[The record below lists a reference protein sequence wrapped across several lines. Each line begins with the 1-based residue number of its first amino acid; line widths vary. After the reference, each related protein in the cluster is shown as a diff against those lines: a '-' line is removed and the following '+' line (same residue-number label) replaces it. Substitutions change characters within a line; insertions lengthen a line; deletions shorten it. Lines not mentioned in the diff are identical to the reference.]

1 MQKNFM
7 CEAGSLA
14 SSQRDANDL
23 GIEIAL
29 FGVIDP
35 LMSQIVTQRW
45 LLNRR
50 HFLRGLGT
58 TMALPLLDAM
68 IPMRVRAAAA
78 MDKPRRSVFV
88 YIPNG
93 VNGMTWQVKAPGRDY
108 ELSPSLKP
116 LEKHRHD
123 FTVFSGLH
131 HPNGIGQAHVCADT
145 WLTGAKIDAQ
155 SARKYENTISCDQ
168 MMAEVTGLKTRFS
181 SLELSIA
188 SGTGRPLN
196 SSTLAFSRD
205 GVPLPAEDN
214 PRNIFNRL
222 FGEEPGGIAAQRA
235 RLGKRRSVLDAVWED
250 AKSLRLELGKEDR
263 TKLDEYLHSVRDV
276 EQRTER
282 LDSWLDVP
290 KPALDKSVA
299 GAFQRDVP
307 KAKAGEY
314 WRTMFDLIVLALRT
328 DMTRVVTYM
337 NGSEGNGLAIPE
349 IGITQARHN
358 LSHHNGD
365 PVVLE
370 RLAKSDAFIMEQF
383 SHFLDELR
391 KTQDGDEALLDRT
404 MVLFGSGMSY
414 GHSHCNANLPILLA
428 GGCGLG
434 LKHGQHIDYNKKHLK
449 GGEYTLGYDEW
460 RDLSGKPKDGNA
472 RLSNVML
479 TMLQKMEVNAEKF
492 VDSLGPVSEIV

>member
-1 MQKNFM
+1 MSNF
-7 CEAGSLA
+7 L
-14 SSQRDANDL
+14 
-23 GIEIAL
+23 
-29 FGVIDP
+29 
-35 LMSQIVTQRW
+35 TQSW

-58 TMALPLLDAM
+58 MVALPLLDAM
-68 IPMRVRAAAA
+68 VPLRASAAATE
-78 MDKPRRSVFV
+78 KPRRSVFV

-93 VNGMTWQVKAPGRDY
+93 VNGMAWQCAKAGRDF
-108 ELSPSLKP
+108 ELSASLQP
-116 LEKHRHD
+116 LAKHRDD

-155 SARKYENTISCDQ
+155 SARKYENTISVDQ
-168 MMAEVTGLKTRFS
+168 VMAEQTGLQTRFP
-181 SLELSIA
+181 SLELSIS

-196 SSTLAFSRD
+196 STTLAFSRD

-214 PRNIFNRL
+214 PRQIFNRL
-222 FGEEPGGIAAQRA
+222 FGEEQGGIAAQRT
-235 RLGKRRSVLDAVWED
+235 RLVKRRSVLDAVLDD
-250 AKSLRLELGKEDR
+250 AKSLRLALGNDDK

-290 KPALDKSVA
+290 KPKLDKNLA
-299 GAFQRDVP
+299 APFQRDVP

-328 DMTRVVTYM
+328 DSTRVVTYM

-349 IGITQARHN
+349 IGITQARHG

-365 PVVLE
+365 PVVLD

-383 SHFLDELR
+383 AHFLDELR
-391 KTQDGDEALLDRT
+391 TVKDGDVPLLDRT

-428 GGCGLG
+428 GGRGLG
-434 LKHGQHIDYNKKHLK
+434 LKHGQHIDYNRPHLK
-449 GGEYTLGYDEW
+449 DDYTLTYDEW
-460 RDLSGKPKDGNA
+460 RALCGKPKDEKA

-479 TMLQKMEVNAEKF
+479 TMLQKMDVHAEKF

>member
-1 MQKNFM
+1 
-7 CEAGSLA
+7 
-14 SSQRDANDL
+14 
-23 GIEIAL
+23 
-29 FGVIDP
+29 
-35 LMSQIVTQRW
+35 MSNILSQRW
-45 LLNRR
+45 LLPRR

-58 TMALPLLDAM
+58 LMSLPLLDAM
-68 IPMRVRAAAA
+68 TPLRAAAA
-78 MDKPRRSVFV
+78 PAKPRRSVFV

-93 VNGMTWQVKAPGRDY
+93 VNGMTWQVAKPGRGY

-116 LEKHRHD
+116 LAGHRDD

-131 HPNGIGQAHVCADT
+131 HPNGLGQAHVCADT

-155 SARKYENTISCDQ
+155 SAREYHNTISCDQ
-168 MMAEVTGLKTRFS
+168 LMAEVTSQQTRFA
-181 SLELSIA
+181 SLELSISA
-188 SGTGRPLN
+188 GTGQPNN
-196 SSTLAFSRD
+196 STTLAFSRD

-214 PRNIFNRL
+214 PRNVFDRL
-222 FGEEPGGIAAQRA
+222 FGEEPGGIPAQRA
-235 RLGKRRSVLDAVWED
+235 RLNKRHSVLDAVLDE
-250 AKSLRLELGKEDR
+250 AMSLRLALGSDDKS
-263 TKLDEYLHSVRDV
+263 KLDEYLHSVRVV

-282 LDSWLDVP
+282 LDAWLDVP
-290 KPALDKSVA
+290 KPKVD
-299 GAFQRDVP
+299 GAPFHRNVSKTQ
-307 KAKAGEY
+307 AGEY

-349 IGITQARHN
+349 IGITQSRHQ

-365 PVVLE
+365 PDVLE

-383 SHFLDELR
+383 AYFLDKLKSE
-391 KTQDGDEALLDRT
+391 KDGGEPLLDRT

-414 GHSHCNANLPILLA
+414 GHSHSNSNLPILLA
-428 GGCGLG
+428 GGSGLG
-434 LKHGQHIDYNKKHLK
+434 LKHGQHIDYHQPQDGYKLD
-449 GGEYTLGYDEW
+449 YDEW
-460 RDLSGKPKDGNA
+460 RALCGKPKDEKA

>member
-1 MQKNFM
+1 MSNFLTQK
-7 CEAGSLA
+7 
-14 SSQRDANDL
+14 
-23 GIEIAL
+23 
-29 FGVIDP
+29 
-35 LMSQIVTQRW
+35 W

-50 HFLRGLGT
+50 HFLRGLGA

-68 IPMRVRAAAA
+68 IPLGTTAAAA
-78 MDKPRRSVFV
+78 VEADKPRRSVFV

-93 VNGMTWQVKAPGRDY
+93 VNGMSWQVTKPGRGY
-108 ELSPSLKP
+108 ELSTSLKP
-116 LEKHRHD
+116 LESHRDD

-131 HPNGIGQAHVCADT
+131 HPNGLGQAHVCADT

-155 SARKYENTISCDQ
+155 SARKYENTVSCDQ
-168 MMAEVTGLKTRFS
+168 LMAEVTGRQTRLS
-181 SLELSIA
+181 SLELSIS

-196 SSTLAFSRD
+196 SATLAFSRD

-214 PRNIFNRL
+214 PRHVFDRL
-222 FGEEPGGIAAQRA
+222 FGQEAGGINAQRA
-235 RLGKRRSVLDAVWED
+235 RLARHRSVLDAVGDE
-250 AKSLRLELGKEDR
+250 AKSLRLALGKDDR
-263 TKLDEYLHSVRDV
+263 NKLDEYLHAVRDV
-276 EQRTER
+276 EQRTDR
-282 LDSWLDVP
+282 LDAWLNVP
-290 KPALDKSVA
+290 KPKIDNALAAPFKQDVSKS
-299 GAFQRDVP
+299 
-307 KAKAGEY
+307 KAGEY

-365 PVVLE
+365 PVVLD
-370 RLAKSDAFIMEQF
+370 RLAKSDAFIMQQF
-383 SHFLDELR
+383 AHFLDELR
-391 KTQDGDEALLDRT
+391 SVKDGDEPLLDRT

-414 GHSHCNANLPILLA
+414 GHSHANSNLPILLA
-428 GGCGLG
+428 GGRGLG
-434 LKHGQHIDYNKKHLK
+434 LKHGQHIDYNFPK
-449 GGEYTLGYDEW
+449 GNAYTLGYDEW
-460 RDLSGKPKDGNA
+460 RSLCGKPKDPNA

>member
-1 MQKNFM
+1 
-7 CEAGSLA
+7 
-14 SSQRDANDL
+14 
-23 GIEIAL
+23 
-29 FGVIDP
+29 
-35 LMSQIVTQRW
+35 MSNIQSQRW

-50 HFLRGLGT
+50 HFLRGVGAM
-58 TMALPLLDAM
+58 MALPLLNAM
-68 IPMRVRAAAA
+68 VPLRAIAAETA
-78 MDKPRRSVFV
+78 KPRRSVFV

-93 VNGMTWQVKAPGRDY
+93 VNGMTWQVTKSGRDY

-116 LEKHRHD
+116 LAAHRQE

-131 HPNGIGQAHVCADT
+131 HPNGLGQAHVCADT

-155 SARKYENTISCDQ
+155 SARKYENTISVDQ
-168 MMAEVTGLKTRFS
+168 LMAEVTGQQTRFP
-181 SLELSIA
+181 SLELSIS

-196 SSTLAFSRD
+196 STTLAFSRD

-214 PRNIFNRL
+214 PKQIFNRL
-222 FGEEPGGIAAQRA
+222 FGEESGGIAAQRA
-235 RLGKRRSVLDAVWED
+235 RLGKRRSVLDAVLDD
-250 AKSLRLELGKEDR
+250 AKSLRRELAQDDR

-276 EQRTER
+276 EQRAER
-282 LDSWLDVP
+282 LDAWLDVP
-290 KPALDKSVA
+290 KPKLDKA
-299 GAFQRDVP
+299 LAAPFQRDVP

-328 DMTRVVTYM
+328 DTTRVVTYM

-383 SHFLDELR
+383 SHFLDSLR
-391 KTQDGDEALLDRT
+391 DVKDGEEPLLDRT

-414 GHSHCNANLPILLA
+414 GHSHANSNLPILLA
-428 GGCGLG
+428 GGRGLG
-434 LKHGQHIDYNKKHLK
+434 LKHGQHLDYNRPHLK
-449 GGEYTLGYDEW
+449 NDYTLSYDEW
-460 RDLSGKPKDGNA
+460 RDLCGKPRDEKA
-472 RLSNVML
+472 RLSNLML
-479 TMLQKMEVNAEKF
+479 TMLQKMEVHSEKF
-492 VDSLGPVSEIV
+492 VDSLGPVSEIVA

>member
-1 MQKNFM
+1 
-7 CEAGSLA
+7 
-14 SSQRDANDL
+14 
-23 GIEIAL
+23 
-29 FGVIDP
+29 
-35 LMSQIVTQRW
+35 MSHIRSQRW

-58 TMALPLLDAM
+58 TMALPLLNAM
-68 IPMRVRAAAA
+68 VPIQARGAAAA
-78 MDKPRRSVFV
+78 AAAKPRRSVFV

-93 VNGMTWQVKAPGRDY
+93 VNGMSWQVKQPGRDY
-108 ELSPSLKP
+108 ELSASLQP
-116 LEKHRHD
+116 LAKHRND

-155 SARKYENTISCDQ
+155 GGRKYENSISCDQ
-168 MMAEVTGLKTRFS
+168 VMAEVVGQQTRIS
-181 SLELSIA
+181 SLELSIS
-188 SGTGRPLN
+188 SGTGQPFN
-196 SSTLAFSRD
+196 SNTLSFSRD

-214 PRNIFNRL
+214 PKNIFNRL

-235 RLGKRRSVLDAVWED
+235 RLIKRRSVLDSVLGE
-250 AKSLRLELGKEDR
+250 AKTLRRDLGTDDR
-263 TKLDEYLHSVRDV
+263 TKLDEYLHAVRDV
-276 EQRTER
+276 EQRAER
-282 LDSWLDVP
+282 LDAWLDVP
-290 KPALDKSVA
+290 KPVVEQKQAA
-299 GAFQRDVP
+299 PFQRDVP
-307 KAKAGEY
+307 KAQAGEY

-328 DMTRVVTYM
+328 DMTRVVSYM

-383 SHFLDELR
+383 AHFLDELSQV
-391 KTQDGDEALLDRT
+391 KDGEEPLLDRT

-414 GHSHCNANLPILLA
+414 GHSHANSNLPILLA
-428 GGCGLG
+428 GGRGLG
-434 LKHGQHIDYNKKHLK
+434 LKHGQHIDYNRPHLK
-449 GGEYTLGYDEW
+449 EDYTLSYEEW
-460 RDLSGKPKDGNA
+460 RSLCGRPKDSKA

-479 TMLQKMEVNAEKF
+479 TMIQKMEVNTESF
-492 VDSLGPVSEIV
+492 VDSLGPVSELV

>member
-1 MQKNFM
+1 MSNF
-7 CEAGSLA
+7 L
-14 SSQRDANDL
+14 
-23 GIEIAL
+23 
-29 FGVIDP
+29 
-35 LMSQIVTQRW
+35 TQRW

-58 TMALPLLDAM
+58 VMALPLLDCMVPLGAG
-68 IPMRVRAAAA
+68 AAAA
-78 MDKPRRSVFV
+78 SAVDKPRRSVFV

-93 VNGMTWQVKAPGRDY
+93 VNGMTWQITKPGRDF

-116 LEKHRHD
+116 LEAHRDD

-131 HPNGIGQAHVCADT
+131 HPNGLGQAHVCADT

-155 SARKYENTISCDQ
+155 SARKYENTVSCDQ
-168 MMAEVTGLKTRFS
+168 LIAEVTGQHTRFP
-181 SLELSIA
+181 SLELSIS
-188 SGTGRPLN
+188 SGTGRPGN
-196 SSTLAFSRD
+196 SATLAFSHD

-214 PRNIFNRL
+214 PRRVFDRL
-222 FGEEPGGIAAQRA
+222 FGQEPGGIAAQRA
-235 RLGKRRSVLDAVWED
+235 RLIKRESVLDAVLDE
-250 AKSLRLELGKEDR
+250 ATSLRVTLGKDDR

-282 LDSWLDVP
+282 LDAWLNVP
-290 KPALDKSVA
+290 KPNVDKKLA
-299 GAFQRDVP
+299 APFQRDVS

-349 IGITQARHN
+349 IGITQARHS
-358 LSHHNGD
+358 LSHHNGN

-370 RLAKSDAFIMEQF
+370 RLATSDAFIMGQF
-383 SHFLDELR
+383 AHFLDQLR
-391 KTQDGDEALLDRT
+391 AIKDGEDALLDRT

-414 GHSHCNANLPILLA
+414 GHSHSNSNLPILLA
-428 GGCGLG
+428 GGRGLG
-434 LKHGQHIDYNKKHLK
+434 LKHGQHIDYNFPK
-449 GGEYTLGYDEW
+449 GTNYKLDYDEW
-460 RDLSGKPKDGNA
+460 RSLCGKPKDHNA

-492 VDSLGPVSEIV
+492 VDSLGPVSELV

>member
-1 MQKNFM
+1 MSNF
-7 CEAGSLA
+7 L
-14 SSQRDANDL
+14 
-23 GIEIAL
+23 
-29 FGVIDP
+29 
-35 LMSQIVTQRW
+35 TQSW

-58 TMALPLLDAM
+58 LVALPLLDAM
-68 IPMRVRAAAA
+68 VPLRASAAATE
-78 MDKPRRSVFV
+78 KPRRSVFV

-93 VNGMTWQVKAPGRDY
+93 VNGMTWQPVKSGRGY

-116 LEKHRHD
+116 LEKHRDD

-155 SARKYENTISCDQ
+155 SARKYENTISVDQ
-168 MMAEVTGLKTRFS
+168 VMAEKTGMETRFP
-181 SLELSIA
+181 SLELSIS

-214 PRNIFNRL
+214 PKQIFNRL
-222 FGEEPGGIAAQRA
+222 FGEEQGGIAAQRT
-235 RLGKRRSVLDAVWED
+235 RLVKRRSVLDAVLDD
-250 AKSLRLELGKEDR
+250 AKSLRLALGNDDK

-290 KPALDKSVA
+290 KPKLEAKFA
-299 GAFQRDVP
+299 APFQRDVP

-328 DMTRVVTYM
+328 DSTRVVTYM

-349 IGITQARHN
+349 IGITQARHG

-383 SHFLDELR
+383 AHFLGDLQTV
-391 KTQDGDEALLDRT
+391 KDGEVPLLDRT

-414 GHSHCNANLPILLA
+414 GHSHANSNLPILLA
-428 GGCGLG
+428 GGRGLG
-434 LKHGQHIDYNKKHLK
+434 LKHGQHIDYNRPHLDK
-449 GGEYTLGYDEW
+449 DYTLTYEEW
-460 RDLSGKPKDGNA
+460 RALCGKPKDETA

-479 TMLQKMEVNAEKF
+479 TMLQKMDVHAEKF
-492 VDSLGPVSEIV
+492 VDSLGPVSALV

>member
-1 MQKNFM
+1 
-7 CEAGSLA
+7 
-14 SSQRDANDL
+14 
-23 GIEIAL
+23 
-29 FGVIDP
+29 
-35 LMSQIVTQRW
+35 MSNILSQRW

-50 HFLRGLGT
+50 HFLRGLGA

-68 IPMRVRAAAA
+68 RPLRAATEAA
-78 MDKPRRSVFV
+78 KPRRSVFV

-93 VNGMTWQVKAPGRDY
+93 VNGMNWQVARSGRDF
-108 ELSPSLKP
+108 EFSQSLKP
-116 LEKHRHD
+116 LSKYREELSI
-123 FTVFSGLH
+123 FSGLH

-155 SARKYENTISCDQ
+155 GGRKYENTVSCDQ
-168 MMAEVTGLKTRFS
+168 MMAEVVGQQTRFP
-181 SLELSIA
+181 SLELSIS
-188 SGTGRPLN
+188 SGTGHPFGT
-196 SSTLAFSRD
+196 STLAFSRD

-214 PRNIFNRL
+214 PKTIFNRL
-222 FGEEPGGIAAQRA
+222 FGEENGGAAAQRA
-235 RLGKRRSVLDAVWED
+235 RLTKRRSVLDAVFDD
-250 AKSLRLELGKEDR
+250 AKSLRLELGKDDR

-282 LDSWLDVP
+282 LDSWLDIP
-290 KPALDKSVA
+290 KPTLAKNLA
-299 GAFQRDVP
+299 EPFQRDVP

-370 RLAKSDAFIMEQF
+370 RLANSDAFIMQQF
-383 SHFLDELR
+383 AHFLDELTTV
-391 KTQDGDEALLDRT
+391 KDGDEPLLDRT

-428 GGCGLG
+428 GGRGLG
-434 LKHGQHIDYNKKHLK
+434 LKHGQHIDYNRPHLK
-449 GGEYTLGYDEW
+449 GDYTLSYDEW
-460 RDLSGKPKDGNA
+460 RSLCGKPKDEKA

-479 TMLQKMEVNAEKF
+479 TMLQKMDVHAEKF
-492 VDSLGPVSEIV
+492 VDSLGPVSEVV

>member
-1 MQKNFM
+1 M
-7 CEAGSLA
+7 
-14 SSQRDANDL
+14 
-23 GIEIAL
+23 
-29 FGVIDP
+29 
-35 LMSQIVTQRW
+35 
-45 LLNRR
+45 
-50 HFLRGLGT
+50 
-58 TMALPLLDAM
+58 
-68 IPMRVRAAAA
+68 
-78 MDKPRRSVFV
+78 FV

-93 VNGMTWQVKAPGRDY
+93 VNGMTWQCKTAGRDY
-108 ELSPSLKP
+108 ELSPSLQP
-116 LEKHRHD
+116 LAKHRDD

-131 HPNGIGQAHVCADT
+131 HPNGLGQAHVCADT

-155 SARKYENTISCDQ
+155 SARKYENTISVDQ
-168 MMAEVTGLKTRFS
+168 LMAETTGQQTRIS
-181 SLELSIA
+181 SLELSISA
-188 SGTGRPLN
+188 GTGRPLN
-196 SSTLAFSRD
+196 STTLAFTRD
-205 GVPLPAEDN
+205 GVPLPAEEN
-214 PRNIFNRL
+214 PRQVFNRL
-222 FGEEPGGIAAQRA
+222 FGEEAGGIAAQRT
-235 RLGKRRSVLDAVWED
+235 RLEKRHSVLDAVLDE
-250 AKSLRLELGKEDR
+250 AKALRRELGTDDQ

-290 KPALDKSVA
+290 KPKLEPALGKP
-299 GAFQRDVP
+299 FQQDVP

-383 SHFLDELR
+383 AHFLDQLR
-391 KTQDGDEALLDRT
+391 AVQDGEEALLDRT

-414 GHSHCNANLPILLA
+414 GHSHANSNLPILLA
-428 GGCGLG
+428 GGRGLG
-434 LKHGQHIDYNKKHLK
+434 LKHGQHIDYNRPHLK
-449 GGEYTLGYDEW
+449 EDYTLSYDEW
-460 RDLSGKPKDGNA
+460 RNLCGKPRDEKA

-479 TMLQKMEVNAEKF
+479 TMLQKMEINTEKF
-492 VDSLGPVSEIV
+492 VDSLGPVSELV